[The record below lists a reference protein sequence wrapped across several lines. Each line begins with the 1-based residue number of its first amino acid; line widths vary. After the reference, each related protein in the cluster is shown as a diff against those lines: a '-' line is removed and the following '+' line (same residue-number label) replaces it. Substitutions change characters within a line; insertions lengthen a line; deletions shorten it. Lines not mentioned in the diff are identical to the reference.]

1 MTVRNQADADA
12 LNERIHRE
20 LGVDISSYRNEEVNA
35 TLADLLVF
43 PLYAFNW
50 VIRPVGLL
58 LLLYLAGFFLID
70 LVHVQYLIYALVGLV
85 LAVLTGLLLG
95 LLYLTVRLGQDINAI
110 MHYSTDILKRVV
122 KDVDQLNEGTNA
134 TNRKETLTL
143 LFAGVLHIITIPVT
157 ASILSNKIPF
167 IGGLLSGLCTRVLRR
182 MANIFSWPE
191 VNYQQSVSNADGDQG
206 RILPMYL
213 NGVTRVQSVTT
224 NIFSVAVK
232 VVRFPLWLVTIPVLL
247 GDALFIWLIN

>member
-12 LNERIHRE
+12 LNERIHRK
-20 LGVDISSYRNEEVNA
+20 LSVDISSYRNEEVNA
-35 TLADLLVF
+35 TLADLLIF
-43 PLYAFNW
+43 PLYALNW

-157 ASILSNKIPF
+157 ASIISNKIPF

-182 MANIFSWPE
+182 MANLFRWPE
-191 VNYQQSVSNADGDQG
+191 VNYQQAVSDAGGEGN
-206 RILPMYL
+206 ILPMYL
-213 NGVTRVQSVTT
+213 NGVAALQSASQKVFHVAARVVQW
-224 NIFSVAVK
+224 
-232 VVRFPLWLVTIPVLL
+232 PLLLVTLPVVLVDVFFVWLL
-247 GDALFIWLIN
+247 H